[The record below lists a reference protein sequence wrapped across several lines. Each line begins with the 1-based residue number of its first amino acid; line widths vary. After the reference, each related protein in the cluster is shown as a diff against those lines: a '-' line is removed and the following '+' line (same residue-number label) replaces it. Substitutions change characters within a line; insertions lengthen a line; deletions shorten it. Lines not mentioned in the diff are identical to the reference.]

1 MFTFFRRFFSL
12 LFPSSSSF
20 SSFSFFV
27 PTLLFPI
34 NTPLHAMAATT
45 ESLNKF
51 FAQVDKD
58 QNIYVDRLRE
68 VVAIPRYAETIDKN
82 TRLCLF
88 FRWTVDRGNVPRI

>member
-1 MFTFFRRFFSL
+1 
-12 LFPSSSSF
+12 
-20 SSFSFFV
+20 
-27 PTLLFPI
+27 
-34 NTPLHAMAATT
+34 MAATT

-82 TRLCLF
+82 TLLRLSS
-88 FRWTVDRGNVPRI
+88 R